1 MTCQNCGKNLATTHV
16 KKTMN
21 GKTTELHLC
30 AACAAK
36 QGLNTVWDGLGLDL
50 GNFWGSLFAEPA
62 VREKTD
68 TVRCEC
74 CGSTFGDIAKNGTA
88 GCPACYTTFYDQL
101 LPSIRRIHGK
111 TRHTGKTPV
120 AAGEEAKKE
129 RELDVLKKQLAESI
143 ASQEYEKCAELRDSI
158 RALEEGRHDG
168 E

>member
-50 GNFWGSLFAEPA
+50 GNFWGSLFAEPLS
-62 VREKTD
+62 EK
-68 TVRCEC
+68 
-74 CGSTFGDIAKNGTA
+74 K
-88 GCPACYTTFYDQL
+88 P
-101 LPSIRRIHGK
+101 
-111 TRHTGKTPV
+111 TPFAAN
-120 AAGEEAKKE
+120 AAGAPSAISRKRQSRLSGLLHHLLRSASPLDPPDPRQNAPYRQNARSRWGRGQKGT
-129 RELDVLKKQLAESI
+129 ELDVLKKQLAESI

>member
-74 CGSTFGDIAKNGTA
+74 CG
-88 GCPACYTTFYDQL
+88 
-101 LPSIRRIHGK
+101 
-111 TRHTGKTPV
+111 KTPV
-120 AAGEEAKKE
+120 GAGEEAKKE

>member
-1 MTCQNCGKNLATTHV
+1 MT
-16 KKTMN
+16 
-21 GKTTELHLC
+21 
-30 AACAAK
+30 
-36 QGLNTVWDGLGLDL
+36 
-50 GNFWGSLFAEPA
+50 PA
-62 VREKTD
+62 V
-68 TVRCEC
+68 
-74 CGSTFGDIAKNGTA
+74 S
-88 GCPACYTTFYDQL
+88 
-101 LPSIRRIHGK
+101 PSAIRRIHGK

>member
-1 MTCQNCGKNLATTHV
+1 MP
-16 KKTMN
+16 
-21 GKTTELHLC
+21 
-30 AACAAK
+30 ACAAN

-68 TVRCEC
+68 TVALS
-74 CGSTFGDIAKNGTA
+74 CGSTFWRYRENGKA

>member
-1 MTCQNCGKNLATTHV
+1 MGLCMTCQNCGKNLATTHV

-74 CGSTFGDIAKNGTA
+74 CGSTFGDIA
-88 GCPACYTTFYDQL
+88 
-101 LPSIRRIHGK
+101 IHGK